1 MVRLLE
7 RQQHRPAKARRK
19 IVPQTGGS
27 LFMTDDLTPQTQ
39 EELLDL
45 GLTEDQVDEVWAW
58 HARRSR
64 QLAQAAGGV
73 ALVRILSHLLG
84 GHNDG
89 KISVRLAGLAWAYG
103 LGHLTGYDSA
113 ADNAHVLG
121 VSRQAIGEA
130 VKAARKAIEGA

>member
-1 MVRLLE
+1 MPMTDANENGVTAGRDRHTL
-7 RQQHRPAKARRK
+7 
-19 IVPQTGGS
+19 
-27 LFMTDDLTPQTQ
+27 MTDDLTQQTE

-45 GLTEDQVDEVWAW
+45 GLTDDQVDEVWAW

-64 QLAQAAGGV
+64 QLAQTAGGV

-130 VKAARKAIEGA
+130 VKAARKAIEGT

>member
-1 MVRLLE
+1 MIDD
-7 RQQHRPAKARRK
+7 ADYSAAC
-19 IVPQTGGS
+19 
-27 LFMTDDLTPQTQ
+27 DDLA
-39 EELLDL
+39 DL
-45 GLTEDQVDEVWAW
+45 GLTEDQIDDVWRW
-58 HARRSR
+58 HRITARR
-64 QLAQAAGGV
+64 QAQTAGGV

>member
-1 MVRLLE
+1 MFDCS
-7 RQQHRPAKARRK
+7 QQ
-19 IVPQTGGS
+19 IV
-27 LFMTDDLTPQTQ
+27 D
-39 EELLDL
+39 ELLDL
-45 GLTEDQVDEVWAW
+45 GLTDDQVEVVWAW
-58 HARRSR
+58 HAGRCR
-64 QLAQAAGGV
+64 QLVQTAGGI
-73 ALVRILSHLLG
+73 AIVRILSHLLG

-130 VKAARKAIEGA
+130 VKAAKSAIEGA

>member
-1 MVRLLE
+1 MFDCS
-7 RQQHRPAKARRK
+7 QQ
-19 IVPQTGGS
+19 IV
-27 LFMTDDLTPQTQ
+27 D
-39 EELLDL
+39 ELLDL
-45 GLTEDQVDEVWAW
+45 GQTDDQVEVVWAW
-58 HARRSR
+58 HAGRCR
-64 QLAQAAGGV
+64 QLVQTAGGI
-73 ALVRILSHLLG
+73 AIVRILSHLLG

-130 VKAARKAIEGA
+130 VKAAKSAIEGA

>member
-1 MVRLLE
+1 M
-7 RQQHRPAKARRK
+7 
-19 IVPQTGGS
+19 I
-27 LFMTDDLTPQTQ
+27 DDLTLQTQ

-45 GLTEDQVDEVWAW
+45 GLTDDQVDEVWAW

-64 QLAQAAGGV
+64 QLAQTAGGV

-89 KISVRLAGLAWAYG
+89 KISVRLAGMAWAYG